1 MPKFAAFLR
10 GINLGGRR
18 VTNDRFKECFA
29 EMGFPGAQVFRAS
42 GNVVFEA
49 ESKAS
54 AAALTK
60 RVEEGLEAA
69 LGYDVQT
76 FLRSAAEV
84 RAIAEFEPFDP
95 KLLGASKGKL
105 QVMLLTRKP
114 SAKAAKDVLAMSS
127 DDDCLALEGREL
139 YWLPSGGTLET
150 GLDFKAIEKL
160 LGRATQRTKGT
171 MEGIY
176 KKYF

>member
-49 ESKAS
+49 ESKAT

-60 RVEEGLEAA
+60 RVEEGLEDA

-84 RAIAEFEPFDP
+84 RAIAEFEPFDAAAVA
-95 KLLGASKGKL
+95 ASKGKL
-105 QVMLLTRKP
+105 QVMLLTKAP
-114 SAKAAKDVLAMSS
+114 SKKAAGEILAMST
-127 DDDCLALEGREL
+127 DDDRLVLEGREL
-139 YWLPSGGTLET
+139 YWLPSGGTLES
-150 GLDFKAIEKL
+150 GLNLKAIEKAI
-160 LGRATQRTKGT
+160 GRYTQRTKGT